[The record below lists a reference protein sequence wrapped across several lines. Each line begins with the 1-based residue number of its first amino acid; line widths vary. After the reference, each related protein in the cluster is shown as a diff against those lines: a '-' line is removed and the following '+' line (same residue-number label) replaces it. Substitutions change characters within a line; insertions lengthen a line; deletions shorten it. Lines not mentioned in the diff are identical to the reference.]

1 MKWFQPSHDYS
12 YFVEANLIHY
22 YYFKP
27 IASSLYFTFLE
38 IDMKRTKARSRIA
51 SLFIAG
57 ALSIT
62 AASSALAEYRLT
74 AFGNTIGYRSLISA
88 DIESIESKFGRVNL
102 SGLDHFEANNLCVA
116 QILLKD
122 FDEAI
127 STCTEAIIKT
137 EKAYSTSPMAIN
149 SATASI
155 YSNMAI
161 AKAMSGDKI
170 SAMQDIELALSFN
183 RQDKNVNTNYKQLSS
198 IENLTAALP

>member
-1 MKWFQPSHDYS
+1 
-12 YFVEANLIHY
+12 
-22 YYFKP
+22 
-27 IASSLYFTFLE
+27 
-38 IDMKRTKARSRIA
+38 MKRTKARSRIA
-51 SLFIAG
+51 SLLIAG

-88 DIESIESKFGRVNL
+88 DVESIESTFGRISL

-116 QILLKD
+116 HILLKD
-122 FDEAI
+122 FNQAI
-127 STCTEAIIKT
+127 STCNAAIEKT
-137 EKAYSTSPMAIN
+137 KKAYSTSPMAIN

-170 SAMQDIELALSFN
+170 SAIQDLELALSFN
-183 RQDKNVNTNYKQLSS
+183 RQDKNVNTNYNQLSS
-198 IENLTAALP
+198 IANLTAALP